1 MQARA
6 RLFRALFG
14 PRNALRTAEESG
26 FCLFFREL
34 RLTFV
39 RPDGILY
46 ARKQVNLGN
55 IVFIGL
61 SFELIVL
68 CVVARG

>member
-1 MQARA
+1 MQAGNSFF
-6 RLFRALFG
+6 RLLFDL
-14 PRNALRTAEESG
+14 RNTLRTAQERV
-26 FCLFFREL
+26 FTFFFGNF

-39 RPDGILY
+39 RSGGILY
-46 ARKQVNLGN
+46 ARKQVSLGN
-55 IVFIGL
+55 IICIGL